1 MIYEILVRP
10 SYSKRMTSD
19 HLVWIES
26 DLPTRSFEKWL
37 REQSLM
43 DDSGRAAV
51 VRWSIVQSQRA
62 AHFSLATQA
71 KALISR
77 IAELMSGTPEP
88 VSLSGSLPQVD
99 SRQAKKPALAVA

>member
-26 DLPTRSFEKWL
+26 DLPTRSFE
-37 REQSLM
+37 QSLL
-43 DDSGRAAV
+43 DASGRSAI
-51 VRWSIVQSQRA
+51 VRWSIVQSQKP
-62 AHFSLATQA
+62 AHFKLATQT

-77 IAELMSGTPEP
+77 IAELMSGTPE
-88 VSLSGSLPQVD
+88 VSGASQVSLPQKAVQ
-99 SRQAKKPALAVA
+99 SNNQAFALA

>member
-37 REQSLM
+37 CEQSLL
-43 DDSGRAAV
+43 DASGRSAI
-51 VRWSIVQSQRA
+51 VRWSIVQSQKP
-62 AHFSLATQA
+62 AHFKLATQA
-71 KALISR
+71 KALVNR
-77 IAELMSGTPEP
+77 IAELM
-88 VSLSGSLPQVD
+88 LGSTDAISIPSAVVP
-99 SRQAKKPALAVA
+99 AKKQALALA